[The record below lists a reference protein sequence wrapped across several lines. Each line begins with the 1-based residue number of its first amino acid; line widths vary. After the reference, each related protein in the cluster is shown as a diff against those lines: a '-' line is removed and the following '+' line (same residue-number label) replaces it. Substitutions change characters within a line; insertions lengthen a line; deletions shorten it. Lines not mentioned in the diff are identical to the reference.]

1 MNQPALKP
9 WPADKVTRRSVAELA
24 PYARNARLHSDAQ
37 VAQIA
42 ASIGEWGWT
51 MPVLLDEAGGIIA
64 GHGRVL
70 AAKKLGIDAVP
81 CMVAKGWSDA
91 QKRAYVIADNKIA
104 DNAIWDEELLR
115 IEFEGLEGLNFEL
128 GLTGFSADEIGA
140 IRRGLGG
147 GLTDPDEAP
156 EPPAEPVT
164 RPGDVWT
171 LRGHRIV
178 CGDATDK
185 VTAAAALA
193 GAKPHLMVTDPPYGV
208 NYDAEW
214 RVRAGVNMPTAASG
228 KVMNDDRADWRAAW
242 VLFPGDVIYAWHG
255 GLQAGAAQASLEAAG
270 FEVRCQ
276 IVWAKQQLVIGR
288 GDYHWQ
294 HEPCWYAVRK
304 GKRGHWAGDRKQTSV
319 WAIDK
324 PQKSETGHS
333 TQKPVECMKRPIEN
347 NSKPG
352 DAVYEPFSGSGT
364 TIIAGE
370 MTGRRVLAIEL
381 SPAYV
386 DVAVVRW
393 QNFTGAAA
401 VHEKTGR
408 TFAEVAAGRAAGG
421 EAIAAE

>member
-1 MNQPALKP
+1 VAKLGKGDKMNQPALKP

-104 DNAIWDEELLR
+104 DNAIWSEDLLR
-115 IEFEGLEGLNFEL
+115 IEFEGLEALNFDL
-128 GLTGFSADEIGA
+128 GLTGFSTDEIGA
-140 IRRGLGG
+140 IRQGLVG

-156 EPPAEPVT
+156 EPPVEPVT
-164 RPGDVWT
+164 RLGDVWT
-171 LRGHRIV
+171 MRGHRIV

-185 VTAAAALA
+185 TAATAALA

-214 RVRAGVNMPTAASG
+214 RVRAGVNMSTAASG

-242 VLFPGDVIYAWHG
+242 ILFPGDVAYAWHG
-255 GLQAGAAQASLEAAG
+255 GLQAGPAQG
-270 FEVRCQ
+270 
-276 IVWAKQQLVIGR
+276 
-288 GDYHWQ
+288 
-294 HEPCWYAVRK
+294 
-304 GKRGHWAGDRKQTSV
+304 
-319 WAIDK
+319 
-324 PQKSETGHS
+324 
-333 TQKPVECMKRPIEN
+333 
-347 NSKPG
+347 
-352 DAVYEPFSGSGT
+352 
-364 TIIAGE
+364 
-370 MTGRRVLAIEL
+370 
-381 SPAYV
+381 
-386 DVAVVRW
+386 VVR
-393 QNFTGAAA
+393 
-401 VHEKTGR
+401 
-408 TFAEVAAGRAAGG
+408 GG
-421 EAIAAE
+421 WL

>member
-64 GHGRVL
+64 SNGRVL
-70 AAKKLGIDAVP
+70 GPRSSALTP
-81 CMVAKGWSDA
+81 CTAWSP
-91 QKRAYVIADNKIA
+91 RAGATRRSGA
-104 DNAIWDEELLR
+104 
-115 IEFEGLEGLNFEL
+115 EGLNFEL
-128 GLTGFSADEIGA
+128 GLTGFSNDEIGA

-214 RVRAGVNMPTAASG
+214 RVRAA
-228 KVMNDDRADWRAAW
+228 
-242 VLFPGDVIYAWHG
+242 
-255 GLQAGAAQASLEAAG
+255 
-270 FEVRCQ
+270 
-276 IVWAKQQLVIGR
+276 
-288 GDYHWQ
+288 
-294 HEPCWYAVRK
+294 
-304 GKRGHWAGDRKQTSV
+304 
-319 WAIDK
+319 
-324 PQKSETGHS
+324 
-333 TQKPVECMKRPIEN
+333 
-347 NSKPG
+347 
-352 DAVYEPFSGSGT
+352 
-364 TIIAGE
+364 
-370 MTGRRVLAIEL
+370 
-381 SPAYV
+381 
-386 DVAVVRW
+386 
-393 QNFTGAAA
+393 
-401 VHEKTGR
+401 
-408 TFAEVAAGRAAGG
+408 
-421 EAIAAE
+421 

>member
-1 MNQPALKP
+1 M
-9 WPADKVTRRSVAELA
+9 A

-115 IEFEGLEGLNFEL
+115 IEFEGLEDLNFDL
-128 GLTGFSADEIGA
+128 GLTGFSNDEIGA

-156 EPPAEPVT
+156 EPPVEPVT

-171 LRGHRIV
+171 LRGHRMV

-185 VTAAAALA
+185 VAAAAALA

-214 RVRAGVNMPTAASG
+214 RVRAGVNMPTARLGQSHERRSRRLA
-228 KVMNDDRADWRAAW
+228 R
-242 VLFPGDVIYAWHG
+242 
-255 GLQAGAAQASLEAAG
+255 SLG
-270 FEVRCQ
+270 P
-276 IVWAKQQLVIGR
+276 L
-288 GDYHWQ
+288 
-294 HEPCWYAVRK
+294 P
-304 GKRGHWAGDRKQTSV
+304 
-319 WAIDK
+319 
-324 PQKSETGHS
+324 
-333 TQKPVECMKRPIEN
+333 
-347 NSKPG
+347 
-352 DAVYEPFSGSGT
+352 
-364 TIIAGE
+364 
-370 MTGRRVLAIEL
+370 GRRGLRLAWR
-381 SPAYV
+381 P
-386 DVAVVRW
+386 
-393 QNFTGAAA
+393 
-401 VHEKTGR
+401 
-408 TFAEVAAGRAAGG
+408 AGRRRPGVARGRWL
-421 EAIAAE
+421 